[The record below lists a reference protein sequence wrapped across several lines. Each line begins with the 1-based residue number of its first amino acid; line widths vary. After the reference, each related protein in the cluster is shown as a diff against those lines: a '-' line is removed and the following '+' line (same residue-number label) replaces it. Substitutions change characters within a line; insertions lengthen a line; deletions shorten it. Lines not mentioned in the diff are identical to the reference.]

1 MLIREKS
8 KMGIRGTAKKDKHNI
23 RFLILMLFKRKK
35 KKKKEKHNNTF
46 AFISLFY
53 LSRHFQLKKDGSTQL
68 E

>member
-1 MLIREKS
+1 
-8 KMGIRGTAKKDKHNI
+8 MGIRGTAKKDKHQV
-23 RFLILMLFKRKK
+23 LDSHALPKEKK
-35 KKKKEKHNNTF
+35 KKKKKRNNDTF